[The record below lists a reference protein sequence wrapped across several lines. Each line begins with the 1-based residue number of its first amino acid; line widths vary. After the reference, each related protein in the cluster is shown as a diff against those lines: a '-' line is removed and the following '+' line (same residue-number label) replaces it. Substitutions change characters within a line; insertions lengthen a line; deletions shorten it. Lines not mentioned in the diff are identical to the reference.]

1 MKSTVAVVVNVKA
14 DFRTPKHDSFT
25 QHTFMYNYD
34 GEKTW
39 RSGDDEEEC
48 DGETNNALEPK
59 IVDLVVVASE
69 LEAKVRKLWVEEQI
83 VDCEEE
89 DAGLLGCFKLSTEE
103 EEKEA

>member
-1 MKSTVAVVVNVKA
+1 MI
-14 DFRTPKHDSFT
+14 
-25 QHTFMYNYD
+25 
-34 GEKTW
+34 
-39 RSGDDEEEC
+39 SGDDEEEC

-89 DAGLLGCFKLSTEE
+89 EEDAGPLGCFKLSTEE
-103 EEKEA
+103 EEEEKEA